1 MFGVDKSGIT
11 GKITQL
17 FRRESSPRAEF
28 MRIFPSIVSC
38 RNALLVLGLFC
49 SSFAFATSP
58 KQTTLIAEVVAPITA
73 AGKQIGSVKLPAG
86 SEVTVV
92 SVQGDGVMVSRGG
105 GEPFKVAKEALQ
117 AEVLNGFPQTA
128 SAPAAKPPT
137 ASASPSSPA
146 PTPAVRTSGDPLAVQ
161 ARPGMLRVDLSWQPQ
176 GEGTRYE
183 IRRATSAQGPWT
195 VLTNPTPEFRRF
207 SDFIGKPGERYFYE
221 VRAIKPGRSGKSGK
235 GESAPLLDWSEP
247 MEATT
252 LPFDREKLMND
263 VQEAAVRFYTD
274 EAHPVSGLSP
284 EGTPGWKPAITA
296 IGASG
301 MGIENI
307 IVGVERGFI
316 PRQEGLDLI
325 LRQLRFL
332 DTKAEKQKGAFGHWM
347 EGESGTILPFME
359 PGTAVDLVET
369 AFLIQG
375 VILAREYFKGDTP
388 QEKELRE
395 IANRLSAG
403 VEWDQFMARAEKD
416 PSNPK
421 KITWAHETNAPVML
435 WHWHPV
441 DGFSDVPIKGFNEAL
456 MCYLLGI
463 GSETHPINPRSYYE
477 GWKDPQHDLGKSR
490 EDFGIKHSLGRG
502 IGWPLFFAHYT
513 FIGYDPKQLTY
524 NGKSYYDHFVD
535 ACRVQQLYAKSR
547 ASEFKGFDTLWGQA
561 ASLYP
566 KGYRPNQPGAEDDG
580 TIATTAALSS
590 MPYLPE
596 AVIPCMESMYL
607 NYGDKLWGAYGFYN
621 AINPTQNW
629 VGQRYIGIELGP
641 IAPMIENYRS
651 GLFWKLFMQSPEAK
665 RAAKRIEEAKPAKQ

>member
-1 MFGVDKSGIT
+1 
-11 GKITQL
+11 
-17 FRRESSPRAEF
+17 
-28 MRIFPSIVSC
+28 MRISPSTANYYISLLLVGLLGSSIVFAMTPKEV
-38 RNALLVLGLFC
+38 ALV
-49 SSFAFATSP
+49 S
-58 KQTTLIAEVVAPITA
+58 EVVVPIVA
-73 AGKQIGSVKLPAG
+73 DGKTIGSVKLKAG
-86 SEVTVV
+86 SLVTVI
-92 SVQGDGVMVSRGG
+92 SVQGDEVVISRGG
-105 GEPFKVAKEALQ
+105 GEPFKVAKEVIQ
-117 AEVLNGFPQTA
+117 EGVLDGFPRNA
-128 SAPAAKPPT
+128 SAPAANPPT
-137 ASASPSSPA
+137 PSASPASPA
-146 PTPAVRTSGDPLAVQ
+146 PTPAVRTSGGPLAVQ
-161 ARPGMLRVDLSWQPQ
+161 ARPGMLRVDLSWEPQ

-183 IRRATSAQGPWT
+183 VRRASSALGPWT
-195 VLTNPTPEFRRF
+195 TLTNPTPEFRRF
-207 SDFIGKPGERYFYE
+207 TDFIGKSGKKYFYQ
-221 VRAIKPGRSGKSGK
+221 VKANKPGKSGKSG
-235 GESAPLLDWSEP
+235 APLLDWSEA
-247 MEATT
+247 MDATT
-252 LPFDREKLMND
+252 LPFNREKLMND
-263 VQEAAVRFYTD
+263 EQEAAVRFYVD

-347 EGESGTILPFME
+347 EGESGTILPFMG
-359 PGTAVDLVET
+359 PGTSVDLVET
-369 AFLIQG
+369 AFLIEG

-388 QEKELRE
+388 QEKELLE

-403 VEWDQFMARAEKD
+403 VQWDQFMARPEKD

-421 KITWAHETNAPVML
+421 KITWVHETNAPVMI

-441 DGFSDVPIKGFNEAL
+441 DGFSDVPVRGFNEAL

-463 GSETHPINPRSYYE
+463 GSETHPINPQSYYE

-524 NGKSYYDHFVD
+524 NGKTYFDHFVD
-535 ACRVQQLYAKSR
+535 ACRIQHLYAKSR
-547 ASEFKGFDTLWGQA
+547 ANEFKGFDTLWGQA

-621 AINPTQNW
+621 AINPTESW
-629 VGQRYIGIELGP
+629 VGQKYIGIELGP

-651 GLFWKLFMQSPEAK
+651 GLFWKLFMQSPEAQ
-665 RAAKRIEEAKPAKQ
+665 RAAKRIAETKPAKQ